1 MVDALTWFLAVEVLG
16 LLVLPVVFVL
26 FRQLP
31 DRGYTLAKPASLVLF
46 SYVLWVLGLTQVVP
60 NTRLTVIVIL
70 LLGAVVGALVLRKV
84 AGELKI
90 FIKENW
96 PLIVAAEVIFIG
108 FFLLW
113 LGIVSEAPAINHT
126 EKPMDFGF
134 INAVLQSR
142 FFPPE
147 DPWLAG
153 NSISYYYFG
162 HFMMAFV
169 TQVTGVASSVGYNL
183 GVSLIPALAAMGA
196 FGLIY
201 NLVRL
206 SGGSVKAG
214 LVFGGAAPLLVI
226 LAGNLEGG
234 LEFVKTL
241 GWGGDGFWTWVGIKG
256 LEGDAVVAS
265 GGFPDQFWWWFRASR
280 VIDTLVDGQS
290 LDYTITEFPVF
301 SFILGDLHPH
311 VMNLPFVIL
320 GIGVILNV
328 YRSPH
333 RFGVLWLRQHAWQ
346 ALTIGLIVGSL
357 AFINTW
363 DLPTISALLAVGML
377 LKSYRDYGGDL
388 RQAVA
393 STAVVFLPIFAVAIV
408 AFAPFY
414 VDLDGQTSGVL
425 PLQDVATRPFLLFIG
440 MGLFIVLALAF
451 IGRQLF
457 GLSRPSQAD
466 APAAIVIMTVAVTP
480 MVLWGVTAFLV
491 TLFTDGLG
499 AAFDEIG
506 RRSIL
511 VVPGVLIVGA
521 AGFSAA
527 RRARLGLEPV
537 TAFVLV
543 LAGLGFYLLVGTEL
557 FYIVDSFGGEF
568 RRMNTVF
575 KSYYQVWLLLG
586 ITGTYSLYY
595 LWSHREAVVARIH
608 FGPIEIAPRMG
619 SLAIRAGRYLGAGG
633 VAVLLVASFYYSV
646 GAALERTGVLD
657 SGHTVDDNTL
667 DGLAFIQD
675 LRPGGPGEYAAIEW
689 LRDEAPWGRIVEA
702 VGDDYSEYGRISSS
716 TGLPTVLGWKG
727 HELQWRGSY
736 ASFDGREEAVRE
748 IYTSSDPDVVR
759 RLMET
764 YDVRY
769 VYLGH
774 REKRNYGVSDLTQ
787 FDGFLRTAFQQDG
800 VVVYEIVPGEIVPG
814 EMTPAPLTKNETN
827 ANAND

>member
-1 MVDALTWFLAVEVLG
+1 MVDALSWFLAVEVLG
-16 LLVLPVVFVL
+16 LLVLSVTFVL

-46 SYVLWVLGLTQVVP
+46 SYVLWILGLTQVVP

-70 LLGAVVGALVLRKV
+70 LLGAVVGALVARKV
-84 AGELKI
+84 AGELKT
-90 FIKENW
+90 FVKENW
-96 PLIVAAEVIFIG
+96 RLIVAAEVIFIG

-113 LGIVSEAPAINHT
+113 MGIVSEAPAINHT

-134 INAVLQSR
+134 MNAVLQSR

-147 DPWLAG
+147 DPWLSG

-183 GVSLIPALAAMGA
+183 GVALIPALAAMGA
-196 FGLIY
+196 FGLVY

-206 SGGSVKAG
+206 SGGSVRAG

-226 LAGNLEGG
+226 LAGNLEGA

-241 GWGGDGFWTWVGIKG
+241 GWGGDGFWAWVGIKG
-256 LEGDAVVAS
+256 LEGEAVAAS

-311 VMNLPFVIL
+311 VLNLPFVIL
-320 GIGVILNV
+320 GISVILNV
-328 YRSPH
+328 YRSPV
-333 RFGVLWLRQHAWQ
+333 RLGAMWLRQHAWQ
-346 ALTIGLIVGSL
+346 ALIIGLIIGSL

-363 DLPTISALLAVGML
+363 DLPTMAALLAVAML
-377 LKSYRDYGGDL
+377 LKSYGDHGGDL
-388 RQAVA
+388 RQAAV
-393 STAVVFLPIFAVAIV
+393 STAVVFMPVFAVAVV

-414 VDLDGQTSGVL
+414 FDLNGQASGVL

-466 APAAIVIMTVAVTP
+466 APAAIVVMAVVLTP
-480 MVLWGVTAFLV
+480 VLLWGVAAFLV
-491 TLFTDGLG
+491 TLFTDGFG

-511 VVPGVLIVGA
+511 VAPGILIVGA

-527 RRARLGLEPV
+527 RRARLGLEP
-537 TAFVLV
+537 TAAFVLV

-586 ITGTYSLYY
+586 ITATYSLYY
-595 LWSHREAVVARIH
+595 LWSHREVAIRKLSL
-608 FGPIEIAPRMG
+608 GPIQVTPRLGNIAFRTG
-619 SLAIRAGRYLGAGG
+619 KYLGAGG
-633 VAVLLVASFYYSV
+633 VAILLIASFYYSV
-646 GAALERTGVLD
+646 GAALERTGVLN

-667 DGLAFIQD
+667 DGLAFVQSST
-675 LRPGGPGEYAAIEW
+675 PGEYAAIEW

-727 HELQWRGSY
+727 HELQWRGSF
-736 ASFDGREEAVRE
+736 ASFEGREEAVRE
-748 IYTSSDPDVVR
+748 IYTSGDPDIVH

-774 REKRNYGVSDLTQ
+774 REQRNYGVSDLTQ
-787 FDGFLRTAFQQDG
+787 FSGFLKTAFQQDG
-800 VVVYEIVPGEIVPG
+800 VIVYEMIPG
-814 EMTPAPLTKNETN
+814 PLVNQES
-827 ANAND
+827 ND